1 MKDRTFFKRLVS
13 VAFCGMCMASSMAQ
27 VTLNIDA
34 GQRGASIGERHYGI
48 FFEEINHAGDGGLYA
63 ELIHNRSFEDNA
75 SNPDKWWA
83 VGNARMAVVTD
94 GMLNEAQEHALEL
107 EFKGA
112 GDGVRNEGFW
122 GIHVVN
128 GQTYKLSFWIKGS
141 PAYKGVLTAE
151 LQTEGGQSLGSREL
165 TVDVGSEW
173 TKLTAEITAMGE
185 ARDGWFALKGSVPGT
200 VMLDM
205 VSLFPPTYKGRD
217 NGCRIDLAE
226 KLEAM
231 KPSFVRFPGG
241 CYVEGHYA
249 NGKTNRFF
257 DRKYI

>member
-128 GQTYKLSFWIKGS
+128 GQTYKLSFWIKE
-141 PAYKGVLTAE
+141 VRLT
-151 LQTEGGQSLGSREL
+151 R
-165 TVDVGSEW
+165 
-173 TKLTAEITAMGE
+173 
-185 ARDGWFALKGSVPGT
+185 
-200 VMLDM
+200 
-205 VSLFPPTYKGRD
+205 VSLQPSCRLKAVRVWVAASSRWMSVRSGR
-217 NGCRIDLAE
+217 N
-226 KLEAM
+226 
-231 KPSFVRFPGG
+231 
-241 CYVEGHYA
+241 
-249 NGKTNRFF
+249 
-257 DRKYI
+257 